1 MKKLLKNLLLT
12 VSALL
17 VAVTSIAQVTTSSMD
32 GIITDENG
40 EALAGAAVVAVHVP
54 SGTQYFAI
62 ANAEGRYVINGM
74 RTGGPYKVEI
84 SFIGMTPSSSR
95 TLSSSSASR
104 TNLTRP

>member
-1 MKKLLKNLLLT
+1 MKKLLKSLLLT

-17 VAVTSIAQVTTSSMD
+17 VAVTAVAQVTTSSMD
-32 GIITDENG
+32 GIITDESG
-40 EALAGAAVVAVHVP
+40 EALAGAAVIAVHVP

-84 SFIGMTPSSSR
+84 SFIGMTPIEF
-95 TLSSSSASR
+95 TDVVLK
-104 TNLTRP
+104 LG